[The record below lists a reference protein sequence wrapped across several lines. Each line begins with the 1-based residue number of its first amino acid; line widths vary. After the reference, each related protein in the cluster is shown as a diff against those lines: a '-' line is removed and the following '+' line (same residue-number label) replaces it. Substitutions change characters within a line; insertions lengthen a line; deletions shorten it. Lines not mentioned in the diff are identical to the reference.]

1 MGTPGNEAGIKGW
14 AGFLWQVRVLQEQIC
29 RCWIF
34 SGDLGSMCGSGK
46 RWEETDQHVGGCLKL
61 PRYRQMPSWGGNLA
75 GWKQQLGLC
84 GRREVMKNDGTCCET
99 LRSEDL
105 S

>member
-1 MGTPGNEAGIKGW
+1 MLDLQWGSWWHLWKWEA
-14 AGFLWQVRVLQEQIC
+14 
-29 RCWIF
+29 
-34 SGDLGSMCGSGK
+34 LGRDRSAR
-46 RWEETDQHVGGCLKL
+46 RWLSEVTKIQANAQL
-61 PRYRQMPSWGGNLA
+61 GGNLA

-84 GRREVMKNDGTCCET
+84 GRGEVMKNDGTCCET